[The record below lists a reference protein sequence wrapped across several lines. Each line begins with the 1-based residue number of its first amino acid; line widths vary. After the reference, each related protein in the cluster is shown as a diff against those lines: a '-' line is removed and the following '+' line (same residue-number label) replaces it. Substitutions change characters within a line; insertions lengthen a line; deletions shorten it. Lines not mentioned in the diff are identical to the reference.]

1 MTPAQN
7 QNDRILRP
15 PEAAEKLGCC
25 RRTLYRWI
33 QAGILQKPILVG
45 VAATGWRESDLNAFL
60 TERERE
66 TRKNAGEGAQ

>member
-1 MTPAQN
+1 MTTTQK

-45 VAATGWRESDLNAFL
+45 IAATGWRESYLDAFL
-60 TERERE
+60 AAREQGKLPESAR
-66 TRKNAGEGAQ
+66 